1 MGRKRIVPIRPIA
14 AALAGALLA
23 AGLLPAPTAA
33 QVTMVI
39 AWPAG
44 GATDISGRIMQPAL
58 AEALGETVVV
68 KNVTGAAGTIGTLEV
83 ARARPDGRTF
93 LLTPVGPVIIQ
104 PVLRRNTGY
113 ALESF
118 TPICQVL
125 DSPVVMMTTRT
136 SGLKTVDD
144 VIARAK
150 REPGAFPY
158 ASTGPG
164 TLPHISMVAFARSAG
179 IELNHIPYRG
189 SGQVMQAFAEGSV
202 VLFNDQSNLIRQYDL
217 HPIALFTEARSA
229 DFPDTPTMRELGH
242 DLVYSIWTG
251 IYGPAGMAPEAAAK
265 LERACLATMA
275 NAEVRAGLARAQI
288 PVVVRNAE
296 AFAAF
301 GKAEREKYAAVIAA
315 AKLSL
320 D

>member
-1 MGRKRIVPIRPIA
+1 MPARWIA
-14 AALAGALLA
+14 AALAMGLLA
-23 AGLLPAPTAA
+23 APASA

-58 AEALGETVVV
+58 SEALGEPVVI
-68 KNVTGAAGTIGTLEV
+68 KNVTGAAGAIGTVEV
-83 ARARPDGRTF
+83 ARARPDGKTF

-113 ALESF
+113 TLESF

-125 DSPVVMMTTRT
+125 DSPVIMMTTRA
-136 SGLKTVDD
+136 SGLKTLAD

-164 TLPHISMVAFARSAG
+164 TLPHISMVAFARAAG
-179 IELNHIPYRG
+179 IEMNHIPYRG

-202 VLFNDQSNLIRQYDL
+202 TLFNDQSNLIRQYEL
-217 HPIALFTEARSA
+217 HPIALFAEARSP
-229 DFPDTPTMRELGH
+229 DFPDTPTMRELGY
-242 DLVYSIWTG
+242 DLVYSIWSG
-251 IYGPAGMAPEAAAK
+251 IYGPAGMAPEVVAK

-275 NAEVRAGLARAQI
+275 NAEVRAGLARVQI
-288 PVVVRNAE
+288 PIAVKNA
-296 AFAAF
+296 ADFAAF
-301 GKAEREKYAAVIAA
+301 SRAERDKYAAVIAA
-315 AKLSL
+315 ANLSL

>member
-1 MGRKRIVPIRPIA
+1 MPARWIA
-14 AALAGALLA
+14 AALAMGLLA
-23 AGLLPAPTAA
+23 APASA

-58 AEALGETVVV
+58 SEALGEPVVI
-68 KNVTGAAGTIGTLEV
+68 KNVTGAAGAIGTVEV
-83 ARARPDGRTF
+83 ARARPDGKTF

-113 ALESF
+113 TLESF

-125 DSPVVMMTTRT
+125 DSPVIMMTTRA
-136 SGLKTVDD
+136 SGLKTLAD

-164 TLPHISMVAFARSAG
+164 TLPHISMVAFARAAG
-179 IELNHIPYRG
+179 IEMNHIPYRG

-202 VLFNDQSNLIRQYDL
+202 TLFNDQSNLIRQYEL
-217 HPIALFTEARSA
+217 HPIALFAEAHSP
-229 DFPDTPTMRELGH
+229 DFPDTPTMRELGY
-242 DLVYSIWTG
+242 DLVYSIWSG
-251 IYGPAGMAPEAAAK
+251 IYGPAGMAPEVVAK

-275 NAEVRAGLARAQI
+275 NAEVRAGLARVQI
-288 PVVVRNAE
+288 PIAVKNA
-296 AFAAF
+296 ADFAAF
-301 GKAEREKYAAVIAA
+301 SRAERDKYAAVIAA
-315 AKLSL
+315 ANLSL

>member
-1 MGRKRIVPIRPIA
+1 MPGRLIA
-14 AALAGALLA
+14 ATLIAGLLA
-23 AGLLPAPTAA
+23 APAAA

-58 AEALGETVVV
+58 AEALGEPVIV
-68 KNVTGAAGTIGTLEV
+68 KNVTGAAGTIGAAEV
-83 ARARPDGRTF
+83 ARARPDGKTI
-93 LLTPVGPVIIQ
+93 LLTPVGPMMIQ
-104 PVLRRNTGY
+104 PQLRRNVGY
-113 ALESF
+113 TPADF

-125 DSPVVMMTTRT
+125 DSPVIMMTPKT
-136 SGLKTVDD
+136 SGLRTLAD

-150 REPGAFPY
+150 AEPGAFPY

-164 TLPHISMVAFARSAG
+164 TIPHISMVAFERLAG
-179 IELNHIPYRG
+179 ISMNHIPYRG
-189 SGQVMQAFAEGSV
+189 SGQVMQAFGEGSV
-202 VLFNDQSNLIRQYDL
+202 TLFNDQSNLIRQYDL
-217 HPIALFTEARSA
+217 HAIAIFTESRSP

-251 IYGPAGMAPEAAAK
+251 IYGPAGMAPDLLAR

-275 NAEVRAGLARAQI
+275 NAQVREGLARVQI
-288 PVVVRNAE
+288 PIVVRNAAE
-296 AFAAF
+296 FAAF
-301 GKAEREKYAAVIAA
+301 NKDQYARFGEVIRAA
-315 AKLSL
+315 NLTL

>member
-1 MGRKRIVPIRPIA
+1 MPTRPIA
-14 AALAGALLA
+14 TALAGALLA
-23 AGLLPAPTAA
+23 ASLAPAPAAA

-58 AEALGETVVV
+58 AEALGEPVVI
-68 KNVTGAAGTIGTLEV
+68 KNVTGAAGIIGTVEV
-83 ARARPDGRTF
+83 ARARPDGKTI
-93 LLTPVGPVIIQ
+93 LLTPVGPVMIQ
-104 PVLRRNTGY
+104 PQLRKDTGY
-113 ALESF
+113 SLESF

-125 DSPVVMMTTRT
+125 DSPVIMMTTKT
-136 SGLKTVDD
+136 SGLKTLAD

-158 ASTGPG
+158 ASTGVG

-217 HPIALFTEARSA
+217 HPIAIFTAQRSP

-251 IYGPAGMAPEAAAK
+251 IYGPAGLAPDVLAR

-275 NAEVRAGLARAQI
+275 NAQVREGLARAQI
-288 PVVVRNAE
+288 PVVVKDAA